1 MKVRKLLC
9 VDDEEAVLDVLQITL
24 TGCGYAVFTSTD
36 GIEAIEIARR
46 EGIRVFLLD
55 LRMPTMNGI
64 ELCQRL
70 REQDADAAIYVLSA
84 YVGSYTPQQFE
95 SAGFDGGLVK
105 PFALA
110 QLEEV
115 CRSAFEK
122 VEGGP
127 DHVP

>member
-1 MKVRKLLC
+1 MRKLLC
-9 VDDEEAVLDVLQITL
+9 VDDEKPILDLLQVTL
-24 TGCGYAVFTSTD
+24 TGCGYAVFTSSD

-55 LRMPTMNGI
+55 LRMPKMNGV

-70 REQDADAAIYVLSA
+70 RALDADAAIYALSA
-84 YVGSYTPQQFE
+84 YVGSYTPQQLE
-95 SAGFDGGLVK
+95 SVGFDGGLAK
-105 PFALA
+105 PFIHV

-127 DHVP
+127 NHVQ